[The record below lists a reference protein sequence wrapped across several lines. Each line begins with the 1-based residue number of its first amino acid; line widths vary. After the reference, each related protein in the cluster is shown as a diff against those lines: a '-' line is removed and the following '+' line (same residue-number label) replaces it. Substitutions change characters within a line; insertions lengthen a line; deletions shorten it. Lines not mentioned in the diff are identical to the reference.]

1 MNRIRIGAAA
11 VAAVLLLG
19 GCGSQEQPAP
29 DGPHLEQVG
38 EQTFYSGQPFS
49 NGYALVQTKD
59 AFGYVDSDGEYTE
72 AFSLEGGSGLE
83 SFVQAFQQGAAFEV
97 SPEGLYPYYD
107 KDTDAWGYR
116 DIQSGET
123 VIDPQYESAMPFRE
137 GRAVCVEDGQPTV
150 IDESGTVILTAA
162 RIYTGYY
169 QKGLLLVSDGEE
181 AYPSQVSGTED
192 EVDTWICRLVDL
204 DGETVLDNLLAG
216 EGEENLYGYADP
228 LYIRLDYPD
237 EEVIAVMGMAEPG
250 AQPGYY
256 TPQGEL
262 IRALD
267 GQPAYPVADG
277 VTWYQDSE
285 TGLFGLETVEGSSLT
300 EALYSAVST
309 PSGGLAYCTDE
320 SGMGGF
326 LSVET
331 GQPVSEFVY
340 EQAMPFAH
348 GYCVV
353 IRDGLAGLVDDQG
366 QEVIPCQYE
375 NLALVD
381 DGLLYL
387 EAEGTVVLTTL
398 DGQEVEDVTG
408 RGVTYA
414 SEGIF
419 SLFSLIPQGEEAAS
433 RDNQVQFVRFVNE

>member
-1 MNRIRIGAAA
+1 M
-11 VAAVLLLG
+11 
-19 GCGSQEQPAP
+19 
-29 DGPHLEQVG
+29 
-38 EQTFYSGQPFS
+38 
-49 NGYALVQTKD
+49 
-59 AFGYVDSDGEYTE
+59 
-72 AFSLEGGSGLE
+72 
-83 SFVQAFQQGAAFEV
+83 
-97 SPEGLYPYYD
+97 
-107 KDTDAWGYR
+107 
-116 DIQSGET
+116 
-123 VIDPQYESAMPFRE
+123 
-137 GRAVCVEDGQPTV
+137 
-150 IDESGTVILTAA
+150 
-162 RIYTGYY
+162 
-169 QKGLLLVSDGEE
+169 
-181 AYPSQVSGTED
+181 
-192 EVDTWICRLVDL
+192 
-204 DGETVLDNLLAG
+204 
-216 EGEENLYGYADP
+216 
-228 LYIRLDYPD
+228 
-237 EEVIAVMGMAEPG
+237 
-250 AQPGYY
+250 
-256 TPQGEL
+256 
-262 IRALD
+262 
-267 GQPAYPVADG
+267 
-277 VTWYQDSE
+277 
-285 TGLFGLETVEGSSLT
+285 
-300 EALYSAVST
+300 ST